1 MSTSSPRCVCC
12 VSFSSWTS
20 TTSGFRTRGNCI
32 IKRLGTSRN
41 KEFGRDVPPSHKVSV
56 LASFYS
62 PMFGLEVTGWAEEA
76 NKTTVH
82 YVINLDTYK
91 AARATF
97 MLVFDKYLYTL
108 IARGIQGLSVIV

>member
-1 MSTSSPRCVCC
+1 
-12 VSFSSWTS
+12 
-20 TTSGFRTRGNCI
+20 
-32 IKRLGTSRN
+32 
-41 KEFGRDVPPSHKVSV
+41 
-56 LASFYS
+56 
-62 PMFGLEVTGWAEEA
+62 MFGLEVTGWAEEA

-108 IARGIQGLSVIV
+108 SSINPT